1 MEELKF
7 ELQFE
12 HPCPNVIKF
21 YFSQKNQLYFII
33 TKEKNHNKKKI
44 YNLSIYNSK
53 TFKLINKSQN
63 YNKDSH
69 PFNIYELSNG
79 NFLVLFGAKYS
90 KMELCKYNEQ
100 SKKLDLIQTIIEES
114 ENWVKNYSAIVKTL
128 ENPGESFYESYLNIH
143 RCP

>member
-100 SKKLDLIQTIIEES
+100 SKKLDLIQKIIEES
-114 ENWVKNYSAIVKTL
+114 EN
-128 ENPGESFYESYLNIH
+128 
-143 RCP
+143 